1 MGCCGPSGW
10 AEAGGRAPALDAG
23 PQPWRPDSP
32 LLSPPTPSLPTSG
45 ASARLLRDI
54 VVNTIIT
61 AAAGTS
67 SKPLSDLFNMWPY

>member
-1 MGCCGPSGW
+1 MGPV
-10 AEAGGRAPALDAG
+10 GGQKLETG
-23 PQPWRPDSP
+23 PQPWTPVQP
-32 LLSPPTPSLPTSG
+32 PAPTPSLPTSR

-67 SKPLSDLFNMWPY
+67 TKSLSDLFNMWPH